1 MLDDFK
7 KQYIEKVLN
16 GSGFDDGL
24 NQMFET
30 ILIDEMNDDPEKMG
44 EFIQSIVD
52 ENSPAEPTEI
62 EQLRKDNKELK
73 DWKEDAERKIN
84 AMTVAFEKITGEEIK

>member
-16 GSGFDDGL
+16 GSGFDDEL
-24 NQMFET
+24 NSLFET
-30 ILIDEMNDDPEKMG
+30 ILLEKMNDDPEKMG
-44 EFIQSIVD
+44 TLIQSIVD

-73 DWKEDAERKIN
+73 DWKEDAEGKIN
-84 AMTVAFEKITGEEIK
+84 AMIVAFEKITGEEIK

>member
-16 GSGFDDGL
+16 GSGFDDEL

-44 EFIQSIVD
+44 ALIQSIVD

-62 EQLRKDNKELK
+62 ERLRKENEELK
-73 DWKEDAERKIN
+73 KWKEDAEGKIN
-84 AMTVAFEKITGEEIK
+84 AMIVAFEKITGEEIK

>member
-1 MLDDFK
+1 MREEFK

-16 GSGFDDGL
+16 GPGFDDDL
-24 NQMFET
+24 NSLFEN
-30 ILIDEMNDDPEKMG
+30 ILLNEMNDDPEEMSL
-44 EFIQSIVD
+44 FIPSIVD